1 MNYVDLHCATLTACT
16 KLGKNLTDCNLQT
29 SFQKLKKGG
38 ALAQCFAV
46 FTNSKT
52 PQEAAKIVEQNLN
65 YYADMLDLNA
75 NDVLSVTRGE
85 DFSLCQN
92 SGKLGCILTI
102 ENLGFIGTDLSKLK
116 DLKKRGVAM
125 ASLVWNEENA
135 LARPNLIF
143 ENGMP
148 RFDLRNLRGL
158 TDLGK
163 EAAEELDRLKIIIDI
178 SHLSDGGVED
188 LLQSRKIPLV
198 ASHSNAAEVC
208 PVSRN
213 LTDSQIKK
221 IADCGGVIGVNF
233 CKDFLDSE
241 QTEFNA
247 LNAVYRHIS
256 RILAV
261 GGEDCLAFGSD
272 FDGIPQTE
280 GLEDCTKM
288 PDLLNYLNL
297 RGISS
302 STLEKLCYKNFIRVF
317 TDVCG

>member
-1 MNYVDLHCATLTACT
+1 MKYVDLHCDTLTECT
-16 KLGKNLTDCNLQT
+16 KLGKNLSNCNLQT
-29 SFQKLKKGG
+29 SFKKLKKGG

-46 FTNSKT
+46 FTQCKT
-52 PQEAAKIVEQNLN
+52 PQEAEQIVEQNLN
-65 YYADMLDLNA
+65 YYAGMLELNA

-102 ENLGFIGTDLSKLK
+102 ENLGFIGK
-116 DLKKRGVAM
+116 DLTKLQNLKERGVAM

-143 ENGMP
+143 ENGIP
-148 RFDLRNLRGL
+148 QFEKRNPQGL
-158 TDLGK
+158 TALGRQ
-163 EAAEELDRLKIIIDI
+163 AAEELDALKIIIDI
-178 SHLSDGGVED
+178 SHLSDGGAEE
-188 LLQSRKIPLV
+188 LLTNRKIPLV
-198 ASHSNAAEVC
+198 ASHSNAAEAC

-213 LTDSQIKK
+213 LMDSQIKK
-221 IADCGGVIGVNF
+221 IADCGGVIGINF
-233 CKDFLDSE
+233 CKDFLEVDQSG
-241 QTEFNA
+241 FNA
-247 LNAVYRHIS
+247 LNAVYRHIY
-256 RILAV
+256 RVLAV
-261 GGEDCLAFGSD
+261 GGEDCIAFGSD

-297 RGISS
+297 RGLPA

-317 TDVCG
+317 KEVVG

>member
-1 MNYVDLHCATLTACT
+1 MKYIDLHCDTLTECT
-16 KLGKNLTDCNLQT
+16 RLGKNLNYNDLQT

-46 FTNSKT
+46 FTQSKT
-52 PQEAAKIVEQNLN
+52 PQKAAKAVEQNLN
-65 YYADMLDLNA
+65 YYADMLELCA

-85 DFSLCQN
+85 NFSLCRN
-92 SGKLGCILTI
+92 SGKLGCILTV
-102 ENLGFIGTDLSKLK
+102 ENLGFIGNDLTKLK
-116 DLKKRGVAM
+116 DLKERGVSM

-143 ENGMP
+143 ENGLP
-148 RFDLRNLRGL
+148 QFEKRNLQGL

-163 EAAEELDRLKIIIDI
+163 VAAEELDRLKIIIDI
-178 SHLSDGGVED
+178 SHLSDGGAEE
-188 LLQSRKIPLV
+188 LLKNRKIPLV

-233 CKDFLDSE
+233 CKDFLDSV
-241 QTEFNA
+241 QSNFNA
-247 LNAVYRHIS
+247 LNAVHRHIS
-256 RILAV
+256 CILAV
-261 GGEDCLAFGSD
+261 GGEDVLAFGSD

-288 PDLLNYLNL
+288 PDLMNYLNL
-297 RGISS
+297 HGLPA

-317 TDVCG
+317 KDICG